1 MARVREDV
9 ELARDIPSQVLGAQ
23 PLLRHGV
30 HLSAKMAARLS
41 ELDVRAVW
49 IEDDLGEGI
58 IPTEPLPEPVR
69 RATEQAVNSC
79 LTAARSATENQSS
92 LPAAAVSRIENAAAS
107 IIQALANCPDATLAL
122 DDLAS
127 AESYA
132 YSHAVRVAT
141 LGLLVGQ
148 RMFRQA
154 GWVDYRGQLR
164 HDREQ
169 ERLSQLAV
177 GLLLHDIGKISIPSE
192 ILTKPGALTP
202 QEWELIK
209 THPLAGASILS
220 SDLVS
225 PLSIAVVRD
234 HHERWDG
241 LGYPGGRKET
251 ETHEFARIAAV
262 ADVYDAITADRPFR
276 SATAPHVAVRVVC
289 EGAGTQ
295 FDAAVVEYFKQVA
308 MPYPV
313 GYTVAL
319 PDGSSGVVSGVDAE
333 NPEYPVIRYR
343 DSDGELT
350 DATTHIVDGQVQ
362 GGDESA
368 PANSSE
374 PGPPLHPVPPPAHM

>member
-1 MARVREDV
+1 MREDV

-58 IPTEPLPEPVR
+58 IPAEPLPEHVR

-164 HDREQ
+164 HDREE

-177 GLLLHDIGKISIPSE
+177 GLLLNEIGKISIPSQ
-192 ILTKPGALTP
+192 ILSKPGPLTP

-262 ADVYDAITADRPFR
+262 ADVYDAITADRPYQP
-276 SATAPHVAVRVVC
+276 ANPPHVAVKAVR

-295 FDAAVVEYFKQVA
+295 FDPQIVAHFLRIA

-313 GYTVAL
+313 GYTITL
-319 PDGSSGVVSGVDAE
+319 PDGSSGAVVGVDAE
-333 NPEYPVIRYR
+333 EPDYPVIRHR
-343 DSDGELT
+343 EGGAFVETAL
-350 DATTHIVDGQVQ
+350 HIVDGVVQ
-362 GGDESA
+362 TGDA
-368 PANSSE
+368 AAA
-374 PGPPLHPVPPPAHM
+374 V

>member
-1 MARVREDV
+1 LARVREDV
-9 ELARDIPSQVLGAQ
+9 ELARDIPSQALGAQ
-23 PLLRHGV
+23 PLLRRGV

-58 IPTEPLPEPVR
+58 IPAEPLPEHVR

-79 LTAARSATENQSS
+79 LTAARSAIENLSS
-92 LPAAAVSRIENAAAS
+92 LPAAAVSQIEKAAAS
-107 IIQALANCPDATLAL
+107 IIQALADCPEATLAL

-127 AESYA
+127 ADSYT
-132 YSHAVRVAT
+132 YSHSVRVAT

-164 HDREQ
+164 HDREE
-169 ERLSQLAV
+169 ERLLQLAV

-192 ILTKPGALTP
+192 ILTKPGPLTP

-220 SDLVS
+220 SNLVS

-251 ETHEFARIAAV
+251 ETHEFARIAAT
-262 ADVYDAITADRPFR
+262 ADVYDAITADRPFK
-276 SATAPHVAVRVVC
+276 SATAPHVAVRIVR

-319 PDGSSGVVSGVDAE
+319 PDGSSGVVSGVDPE
-333 NPEYPVIRYR
+333 NPEYPVVRFR
-343 DSDGELT
+343 SSGGELT
-350 DATTHIVDGQVQ
+350 DAATHIVDGEVQ
-362 GGDESA
+362 EDKSA
-368 PANSSE
+368 PATSSE
-374 PGPPLHPVPPPAHM
+374 PGPPLRPVPPPAEI

>member
-1 MARVREDV
+1 LARVGQDV
-9 ELARDIPSQVLGAQ
+9 ELARDIPSQALGSQ
-23 PLLRHGV
+23 PLLRRGV
-30 HLSAKMAARLS
+30 HLSAKMAARLID
-41 ELDVRAVW
+41 LDVRAVW

-58 IPTEPLPEPVR
+58 IPAEPLPEHVR

-79 LTAARSATENQSS
+79 VTAARSAIENLSS
-92 LPAAAVSRIENAAAS
+92 LPAAAVSQIEKAAAS
-107 IIQALANCPDATLAL
+107 IIQALADCPEATLAL

-127 AESYA
+127 ADSYT
-132 YSHAVRVAT
+132 YSHSVRVAT

-154 GWVDYRGQLR
+154 GWIDYKGHVR
-164 HDREQ
+164 HDREE

-192 ILTKPGALTP
+192 ILAKPGALTP

-220 SDLVS
+220 SNLVS

-262 ADVYDAITADRPFR
+262 ADVYDAITSDRPYK
-276 SATAPHVAVRVVC
+276 SAAVPHVAVRIVC

-319 PDGSSGVVSGVDAE
+319 PDGSSGVVSGVDPE

-343 DSDGELT
+343 DSNGELT
-350 DATTHIVDGQVQ
+350 DEATHIVDGEVQ
-362 GGDESA
+362 SGDESA
-368 PANSSE
+368 RSDISK
-374 PGPPLHPVPPPAHM
+374 PGPPLDPVPPPAHI